1 MDKHIKD
8 DTLCS
13 HDVDLIVVERPIV
26 RHVAND
32 FIDDGIRICLINV
45 CFSMST
51 SIMSSFPS
59 SFEETNQMFIEFGMD
74 INIAK
79 GLSSADENSAESTQP
94 PPTPRRS
101 QQSRLLE
108 LERYVHTNGR
118 IPMSIALG
126 AKKPI
131 SPHAVRFSQAIGM
144 CVRRTFP
151 VCCFRVKC

>member
-1 MDKHIKD
+1 
-8 DTLCS
+8 
-13 HDVDLIVVERPIV
+13 
-26 RHVAND
+26 
-32 FIDDGIRICLINV
+32 
-45 CFSMST
+45 
-51 SIMSSFPS
+51 
-59 SFEETNQMFIEFGMD
+59 MFIEFGMD

-79 GLSSADENSAESTQP
+79 GLSSADENSGESLDTLNHKYFNCFSYDLLFYSAEITQP

-151 VCCFRVKC
+151 VCCFRFVL